1 VFAINEKPNMIKHFL
16 FYLLL
21 LINLF
26 SYSQSQLLDSMALAN
41 YEEFTDLTEA
51 LKEPDN
57 VIKLSLRKKKY
68 KEFPKQIYAFKN
80 LQYLDLSKNFIKQL
94 PDSIIKLTNLQYLI
108 VSRNGL
114 EALPNTIGKLKNLKF
129 LNVNQNEIAR
139 IPYSFG
145 ELENLEA
152 LDMWSNNLE
161 YYPETLKNLKNLK
174 SMDLRNILIPQNHQD
189 IIQSQLPHTTI
200 YFSPACK
207 CSW

>member
-1 VFAINEKPNMIKHFL
+1 MIKHF
-16 FYLLL
+16 FIYSFLLL
-21 LINLF
+21 NLLTF
-26 SYSQSQLLDSMALAN
+26 SQGQLLDSMTLAT
-41 YEEFTDLTEA
+41 YQEFTDLNEA
-51 LKEPDN
+51 LKEPEN
-57 VIKLSLRKKKY
+57 VVKLTLRKKNY

-80 LQYLDLSKNFIKQL
+80 LQYLDLSKNSIKQL

-114 EALPNTIGKLKNLKF
+114 EALPNTIGKLKNLRF

-152 LDMWSNNLE
+152 IDMWSNNLE

-174 SMDLRNILIPQNHQD
+174 SFDLRNILIPQNHQD